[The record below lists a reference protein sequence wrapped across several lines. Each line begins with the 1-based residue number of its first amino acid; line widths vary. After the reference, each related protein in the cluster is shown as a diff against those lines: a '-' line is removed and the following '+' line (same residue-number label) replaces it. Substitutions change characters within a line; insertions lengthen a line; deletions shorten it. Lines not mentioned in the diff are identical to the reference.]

1 MVMHQTIVA
10 DRGASSYEQPRL
22 YAATTRIE
30 WPTVAVACAAYA
42 GYIALTWFFRALPLW
57 IAAPLCAICLTWFGS
72 FQHETIHGHPTPW
85 RLVNRA
91 LASVPLSLWIPY
103 RLYRAT
109 HLKHHR
115 HGGRHL
121 TDAIEDP
128 ESFYMSS
135 GALSRCGYVR
145 RALYGANCTLV
156 GRLTLGPA
164 LSVCR
169 FWHSEIREFIAGDR
183 RRATVWAGHVTVA
196 ALVVLWVTQVCHI
209 PFAQYLVLIIYPSIS
224 LTHLR
229 SFAEHR
235 ADPNPALRT
244 QAVECSRFLALLF
257 LNNNLHIAHH
267 AYPKLPWYQLPN
279 VWRQMR
285 GRAVN
290 SGLVFTQGYRRVG
303 KSYLFKPV
311 MSVEQPAKMCESTT
325 RLLCK

>member
-1 MVMHQTIVA
+1 MQQSLVA
-10 DRGASSYEQPRL
+10 DRGARSYEQPRRFT
-22 YAATTRIE
+22 ATTRRIE
-30 WPTVAVACAAYA
+30 WPTVAVACAVYA
-42 GYIALTWFFRALPLW
+42 GYIALTWFFHALPLW

-72 FQHETIHGHPTPW
+72 LQHETIHGHPTPW
-85 RLVNRA
+85 RRVNRA
-91 LASVPLSLWIPY
+91 LASVPLSLWLPY

-135 GALSRCGYVR
+135 GVLSQYGNLR
-145 RALYGANCTLV
+145 RALYAANCTLV

-164 LSVCR
+164 LSVFR
-169 FWHSEIREFIAGDR
+169 FWHCEMLKVMAGDR
-183 RRATVWAGHVTVA
+183 RLATVWAGHVTAV
-196 ALVVLWVTQVCHI
+196 ALVVLWVTCVCHI
-209 PFAQYLVLIIYPSIS
+209 PFTYYLILIIYPSMS

-244 QAVECSRFLALLF
+244 QAVECNRFLALLF

-267 AYPKLPWYQLPN
+267 AYPKLPWYQLPK

-285 GRAVN
+285 RHAVE
-290 SGLVFTQGYRRVG
+290 SGLVFTQGYRRVC
-303 KSYLFKPV
+303 KTYLFRPAIN
-311 MSVEQPAKMCESTT
+311 VEHPSQTCESAA
-325 RLLCK
+325 RLLCE